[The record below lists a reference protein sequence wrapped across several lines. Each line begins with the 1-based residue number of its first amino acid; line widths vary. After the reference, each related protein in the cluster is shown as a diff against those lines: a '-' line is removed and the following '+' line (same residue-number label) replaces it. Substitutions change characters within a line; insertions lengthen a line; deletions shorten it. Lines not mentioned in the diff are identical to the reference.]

1 MLICFVFFLHSE
13 MKDEHIL
20 LVNHFPT
27 SEMCEINQVI
37 IKIDW
42 YLSPTGKQMY
52 NVLTRW
58 PTALLLCMSDILM

>member
-37 IKIDW
+37 IKID
-42 YLSPTGKQMY
+42 
-52 NVLTRW
+52 
-58 PTALLLCMSDILM
+58 

>member
-1 MLICFVFFLHSE
+1 

-20 LVNHFPT
+20 LVKHFFT

-42 YLSPTGKQMY
+42 YLSPTGNK
-52 NVLTRW
+52 NVQHSYLVTYCSI
-58 PTALLLCMSDILM
+58 ALHVRHFNVITCHQ